1 MIPMKRA
8 GFFGILLLLIL
19 PLFSQ
24 SEEDKIIEALQGY
37 MVGTSYHYPDSVL
50 SAFMPKANM
59 FLENREKELFLMK
72 IEDYAG
78 RIDRSK
84 AGEFNGRVSY
94 ILDIDRFGLIATAKL
109 EVLIPAIEKRFID
122 YLLLR
127 KLEGEWKIISKT
139 ATSETSVRQG
149 KKALLI
155 VSSACKQ
162 GKSDLPAGN
171 SFSEVMLAY
180 HGYQQA
186 GYHVDILSPKGG
198 KVPLAYI
205 NPADSLHLAYLYDK
219 EFMYRMANTLP
230 PNKIRSSEYDIVQFT
245 GGSAPIFDIPEN
257 KAIQEIAMSIYEE
270 HNGVIAAV
278 CHGTAGIVNL
288 KTEDGKYLIEGKN
301 VNGVPDAQENKSL
314 AHYQHYPFIIETVM
328 KERGGIFKHS
338 DIRDPHMEVAGRLIT
353 GQNSVSTEMV
363 TKKSIEVSE
372 ALKEEAP

>member
-1 MIPMKRA
+1 MKRI
-8 GFFGILLLLIL
+8 GILPILLLFLT

-24 SEEDKIIEALQGY
+24 CEEDKIIEALQGY
-37 MVGTSYHYPDSVL
+37 MVGTSYNYPDRVL
-50 SAFMPKANM
+50 SSFMPEANM

-78 RIDRSK
+78 RIDKSK
-84 AGEFNGRVSY
+84 AGEFNGRVSH
-94 ILDIDRFGLIATAKL
+94 ILDIDRFGVIATAKL
-109 EVLIPAIEKRFID
+109 EVLIPSIDKRFID

-139 ATSETSVRQG
+139 ATSEANDRHG
-149 KKALLI
+149 KKALLV
-155 VSSACKQ
+155 VSSVDKQ
-162 GKSDLPAGN
+162 GTSELPAGN
-171 SFSEVMLAY
+171 SFPEVMLAY

-198 KVPLAYI
+198 KVPLVYI
-205 NPADSLHLAYLYDK
+205 NSTDSLTLAYLYDK
-219 EFMYRMANTLP
+219 EFMYRLSNTLCP
-230 PNKIRSSEYDIVQFT
+230 DEIKSSEYDIIQYT

-257 KAIQEIAMSIYEE
+257 KAIQEIAMNIYEE

-301 VNGVPDAQENKSL
+301 VNGVPDRQENKSL

-338 DIRDPHMEVAGRLIT
+338 DIQEPHMEVAGRLIT

-363 TKKSIEVSE
+363 TQKSIEVSE
-372 ALKEEAP
+372 AMEQKTP

>member
-1 MIPMKRA
+1 N
-8 GFFGILLLLIL
+8 
-19 PLFSQ
+19 
-24 SEEDKIIEALQGY
+24 
-37 MVGTSYHYPDSVL
+37 YPDRVL
-50 SAFMPKANM
+50 SSFMPEANM
-59 FLENREKELFLMK
+59 FLENRDKELFLMK

-78 RIDRSK
+78 RIDKSK
-84 AGEFNGRVSY
+84 AGEFNGRISH
-94 ILDIDRFGLIATAKL
+94 ILDIDMFGLIATAKL
-109 EVLIPAIEKRFID
+109 EVLIPSINRRFID

-139 ATSETSVRQG
+139 ATSETSDRTS
-149 KKALLI
+149 KKALLV

-171 SFSEVMLAY
+171 SFPEVMLAY

-186 GYHVDILSPKGG
+186 GYHVDILSPNGG
-198 KVPLAYI
+198 RVPLVYI
-205 NPADSLHLAYLYDK
+205 NSTDSLTLAYLYDK
-219 EFMYRMANTLP
+219 EFMYRLSHTLCP
-230 PNKIRSSEYDIVQFT
+230 DEINSSEYDIIQYT

-338 DIRDPHMEVAGRLIT
+338 DIREPHMEVAGRLIT
-353 GQNSVSTEMV
+353 GQNSVSTDMV
-363 TKKSIEVSE
+363 TQKSIEVSE
-372 ALKEEAP
+372 ALEQKTP

>member
-1 MIPMKRA
+1 MKRV
-8 GFFGILLLLIL
+8 GLFSILLLFLS

-37 MVGTSYHYPDSVL
+37 MVGTSYNYADRVL
-50 SAFMPKANM
+50 SSFMPGTNM

-72 IEDYAG
+72 IEEYAG

-84 AGEFNGRVSY
+84 AGEFTGRVSH
-94 ILDIDRFGLIATAKL
+94 ILDIDRFGVIATAKL
-109 EVLIPAIEKRFID
+109 EVLIPSIDKRFID

-139 ATSETSVRQG
+139 ATSETSDRHG
-149 KKALLI
+149 KKALLV
-155 VSSACKQ
+155 VSSTNRQ
-162 GKSDLPAGN
+162 GASDLPAGN
-171 SFSEVMLAY
+171 SFPEVMLAY

-198 KVPLAYI
+198 SVPLVYI
-205 NPADSLHLAYLYDK
+205 NSTDSLHLAYLYDK
-219 EFMYRMANTLP
+219 EFMYRLSHTLCP
-230 PNKIRSSEYDIVQFT
+230 DEINSAEYDIIQYT

-301 VNGVPDAQENKSL
+301 VNGVPDRQENKSL

-338 DIRDPHMEVAGRLIT
+338 DIQEPHMEVAGRLIT

-372 ALKEEAP
+372 ALQ